1 MRLDIKWCDE
11 PTRAQELA
19 EFFASH
25 VTPAYI
31 SHSELQG
38 PRATSPSRW
47 RERLPEI
54 IRTELEP
61 RLTRNQHEIGA
72 GDRRPVVVTETDDGL
87 AALSL
92 VTFAAS
98 APIPFAVIEDL
109 IVAPSERGKG
119 IGTTVIEWIAA
130 EARERRIRRLF
141 LESGVHNESAHHFFE
156 RSGFKACSVVML
168 RSL

>member
-1 MRLDIKWCDE
+1 MRLDIRWCDE
-11 PTRAQELA
+11 PARAQELA

-38 PRATSPSRW
+38 RRAIAPTRW
-47 RERLPEI
+47 RDKLPDV
-54 IRTELEP
+54 IRAELQP
-61 RLTRNQHEIGA
+61 RLTRDQHGIGA
-72 GDRRPVVVTETDDGL
+72 GSHQPVLVTETDDGL
-87 AALSL
+87 VALAL
-92 VTFAAS
+92 VTFATD
-98 APIPFAVIEDL
+98 APIPFATVEDL
-109 IVAPSERGKG
+109 IVAPSERAKG

-141 LESGVHNESAHHFFE
+141 LESGVHNERAHHFFE
-156 RSGFKACSVVML
+156 RSGFEICSVVMM